1 MPTKYVDFWHLQAG
15 IWIENSWMMSTKNL
29 QFNCFPFPIFP
40 LWRKAKFSCWKI
52 CALNSLWAFMA
63 LDRGSSP
70 KKILFVGSCSSP
82 RSFPKL
88 LCRRESRFS
97 CGNAEFLWNEKVEFP
112 GWESFHQVKKPKKN
126 QNEKLRRESWWKRER
141 SSFCCL
147 FSTAIFRSL
156 KIISGNKG
164 NISLCMC
171 CLPGSCQLF
180 LARIPDRASLSAA
193 GSLGHFRSTFCAAPC
208 F

>member
-1 MPTKYVDFWHLQAG
+1 
-15 IWIENSWMMSTKNL
+15 MMSTKNL
-29 QFNCFPFPIFP
+29 QFNCFPFPLVP

-63 LDRGSSP
+63 LGRGSSP

-112 GWESFHQVKKPKKN
+112 GWESFHQVKTQQAGKKN
-126 QNEKLRRESWWKRER
+126 QKKIRMR
-141 SSFCCL
+141 SSGGKADGKGRGGGRGAAFAAFSPLQFSGHWKL
-147 FSTAIFRSL
+147 FQEIKGIFPCACAACQGAASFSWL
-156 KIISGNKG
+156 AF
-164 NISLCMC
+164 LTE
-171 CLPGSCQLF
+171 PPCQL
-180 LARIPDRASLSAA
+180 LVL
-193 GSLGHFRSTFCAAPC
+193 
-208 F
+208 